1 MLSKAVWPGLTAG
14 LLLLA
19 SLPAVAETDGKQLY
33 QQHCAKCHGDNGR
46 ANTLRGWLSFAQN
59 LSKAKWQDRTSDDEI
74 IAAIQQGPGAM
85 PAYADKLSADE
96 QQALV
101 QYVRGLRQL

>member
-1 MLSKAVWPGLTAG
+1 LLSKAVWPSLAAG
-14 LLLLA
+14 LLLSA
-19 SLPAVAETDGKQLY
+19 SLPAAAEVDGKQLY
-33 QQHCAKCHGDNGR
+33 QQNCVKCHGENGR

-59 LSKAKWQDRTSDDEI
+59 LSKAKWQERNSDEDI
-74 IAAIQQGPGAM
+74 IAAIQEGPGAM
-85 PAYADKLSADE
+85 PAYAEKLSADE

>member
-1 MLSKAVWPGLTAG
+1 M
-14 LLLLA
+14 A

-33 QQHCAKCHGDNGR
+33 QQRCAKCHGDNGR

-85 PAYADKLSADE
+85 PAYADKLSTDE

-101 QYVRGLRQL
+101 QYVRGLRKP